1 MASCSIS
8 PLGAQKKFT
17 KFSVCYI
24 NATPKEVPQGRVLVV
39 VFGVFYS
46 DYSPCGDPA
55 ELKPRAGQTQPT
67 ASFVLPGPTALQ
79 FTDIPVTPT
88 GTPGEYRAEISWP
101 TSAPI
106 GTEVAFIT
114 TGSLYDGKTTGPE
127 RETSHVETP
136 DPTDD
141 STFVSRSASAIIAL
155 FDFVAGGVATV
166 MALLALLILLAVLL
180 LLMMRRR
187 RKA

>member
-1 MASCSIS
+1 
-8 PLGAQKKFT
+8 LVAQKKFT
-17 KFSVCYI
+17 KFYVCCI
-24 NATPKEVPQGRVLVV
+24 NVTPKEVPQGGVLFV
-39 VFGVFYS
+39 VFSVFYS

-67 ASFVLPGPTALQ
+67 ASFVISGSTALQ
-79 FTDIPVTPT
+79 FTDIPVVPT

-101 TSAPI
+101 ASAPI
-106 GTEVAFIT
+106 GKEVVFIT
-114 TGSLYDGKTTGPE
+114 TGSLYDGKTTGPGQ
-127 RETSHVETP
+127 ETSYVETP

-141 STFVSRSASAIIAL
+141 STFVSRSASPIVAI
-155 FDFVAGGVATV
+155 FDFIPGGVATI

-187 RKA
+187 RKV